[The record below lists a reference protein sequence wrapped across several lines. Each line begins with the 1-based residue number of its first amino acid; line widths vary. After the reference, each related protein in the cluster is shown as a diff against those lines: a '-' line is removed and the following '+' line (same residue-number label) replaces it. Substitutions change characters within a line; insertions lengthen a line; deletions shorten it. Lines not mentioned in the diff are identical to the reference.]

1 MAIQVSTDIA
11 EVERKQSHI
20 SVQRYFEIS
29 LLLML
34 SIAFVTVATTGKLDF
49 VSIVA
54 VSSALVLRLWGYAR
68 EADYSLAPRTVTRL
82 SVFYLFF
89 YALDFLI
96 FSPGPSTLDRML
108 QSTVHL
114 VLFTAVIKI
123 FSARTYRDYAY
134 LATLSFLMMLA
145 SAILTVGTLY
155 LACFAVYLVF
165 AISTFVSYE
174 IKRSAEAAPRPAEG
188 PYSNPTDNRSAIER
202 ALMGSTFLLAAGIVA
217 LASMLFFVIPRFR
230 TGYLTA
236 LGADRQNITG
246 FSETVNLGDIKKIL
260 RSNAVV
266 MRIVVDGDPRRF
278 AGVKWRGMALTSF
291 DGKKWYNDNTELTV
305 LSPVSI
311 SAEHDNSFLLVPG
324 PTDGRG
330 RTWRPVEY
338 RVLLAPV
345 STDVLF
351 AAARAGRITARVRY
365 LNIDQTRSLHNPLH
379 GYSPFGYTV
388 VSDIGTPSPDALRNA
403 PTELPVD
410 LRLLYLRLPQKMDS
424 QIGALAAKVTASLTN
439 SYDKAIT
446 IQNYLRNNYG
456 YSLNPPSIE
465 PQDPIGSFLFKSKQ
479 GYCEYFAAAM
489 VLMLRSVNVPARIV
503 NGFQTG
509 TFNRLGGDFIVRA
522 RDAHSW
528 VEVYFPGYGWLPFDP
543 TPPDPNPI
551 VGGDWGM
558 FEDYYDAINLFWNE
572 WIINYDFAHQVQV
585 YQRIDSS
592 SREFQVN
599 YHRKMHDLRFA
610 LIRDA
615 TRLEEW
621 LMAHKLLVLLFMITV
636 MGYLLM
642 EGKGLTLADLRFL
655 WAYRFRTS
663 EMTLGPRE
671 AALTYQR
678 FLQIMSKKGFRKTP
692 SQTPREFA
700 RSVENPRLSAPVAEF
715 TQLYNTFR
723 YGHVPVSL
731 TKLRELLQSL
741 ARVAAK
747 QK

>member
-1 MAIQVSTDIA
+1 MATQPATDFA
-11 EVERKQSHI
+11 ELARKQSHI

-34 SIAFVTVATTGKLDF
+34 SISFLTVATTGKLDLI
-49 VSIVA
+49 SIVA
-54 VSSALVLRLWGYAR
+54 VSAGLLLKLWSYVR
-68 EADYSLAPRTVTRL
+68 DTDYSLAPRTVTRL
-82 SVFYLFF
+82 SIFYLFF

-96 FSPGPSTLDRML
+96 FAPGPTALDSML
-108 QSTVHL
+108 QATVHL
-114 VLFTAVIKI
+114 VLFTAVIKV

-155 LACFAVYLVF
+155 LACFAVYLLF

-188 PYSNPTDNRSAIER
+188 PYAAPGRNRSAIER
-202 ALMGSTFLLAAGIVA
+202 ALMGSTALLAVGIVA
-217 LASMLFFVIPRFR
+217 LASVLFFVIPRFR
-230 TGYLTA
+230 TGYLMGI
-236 LGADRQNITG
+236 GADRQNITG

-291 DGKKWYNDNTELTV
+291 DGKRWYNDNTELTV
-305 LSPVSI
+305 LQPTYVTQERDSYFV
-311 SAEHDNSFLLVPG
+311 LVP
-324 PTDGRG
+324 TEGRG
-330 RTWRPVEY
+330 STRPSVEY
-338 RVLLAPV
+338 RVLLSPI

-351 AAARAGRITARVRY
+351 AAARPTRFSARLRY
-365 LNIDQTRSLHNPLH
+365 LNVDQTRSLHNPLH
-379 GYSPFGYTV
+379 GYAPFGYNV
-388 VSDIGTPSPDALRNA
+388 VSDIGTPPADALRNA
-403 PTELPVD
+403 PAELPAD
-410 LRLLYLRLPQKMDS
+410 IRLLYLRLPQKMDP
-424 QIGALAAKVTASLTN
+424 QITDLAAKVTASLAN
-439 SYDKAIT
+439 SYDKSIA
-446 IQNYLRNNYG
+446 IQNYLRNNYS

-465 PQDPIGSFLFKSKQ
+465 PDDPVGSFLFKSKQ

-489 VLMLRSVNVPARIV
+489 VLMLRSANVPARIV

-558 FEDYYDAINLFWNE
+558 FEDYYDAVNLFWSE

-585 YQRIDSS
+585 YQRFDQS
-592 SREFQVN
+592 SRQLQLNSRRRMWELRLAMI
-599 YHRKMHDLRFA
+599 HR
-610 LIRDA
+610 A
-615 TRLEEW
+615 TVMEEW
-621 LMAHKLLVLLFMITV
+621 LMAHKLLVLLFMVTV
-636 MGYLLM
+636 MGYLLL

-655 WAYRFRTS
+655 WAYRFRAS
-663 EMTLGPRE
+663 EMMLGPRE
-671 AALTYQR
+671 AALTYER
-678 FLQIMSKKGFRKTP
+678 FLKIVSKKGFRRQP

-700 RSVENPRLSAPVAEF
+700 RAFENTSLSGPVAEF
-715 TQLYNTFR
+715 TRLYNAFR
-723 YGHVPVSL
+723 YGRVPVSL
-731 TKLRELLQSL
+731 AKLRELLQSL
-741 ARVAAK
+741 AQMPANGR
-747 QK
+747 

>member
-1 MAIQVSTDIA
+1 MATQPAFDFA
-11 EVERKQSHI
+11 ELARKQSHI

-34 SIAFVTVATTGKLDF
+34 SVAFLTVATTGKLDL
-49 VSIVA
+49 VSILA
-54 VSSALVLRLWGYAR
+54 VSAGLALKLWSYVR
-68 EADYSLAPRTVTRL
+68 DADYSLAPRTVTRL
-82 SVFYLFF
+82 SIFYLFF

-96 FSPGPSTLDRML
+96 FAPGPSTLDSML

-114 VLFTAVIKI
+114 VLFTAIIKV

-155 LACFAVYLVF
+155 LACFAAYLCL
-165 AISTFVSYE
+165 AISTFISYE

-188 PYSNPTDNRSAIER
+188 PYATPGANRR
-202 ALMGSTFLLAAGIVA
+202 ALEKALMSSTAFLAVGIVA
-217 LASMLFFVIPRFR
+217 LASVLFFVIPRFR
-230 TGYLTA
+230 TGYLTG
-236 LGADRQNITG
+236 LGGDRQNITG

-291 DGKKWYNDNTELTV
+291 DGKRWYNDNTELTV
-305 LSPVSI
+305 LRPAYVTQERDSNFV
-311 SAEHDNSFLLVPG
+311 LVPTEG
-324 PTDGRG
+324 PGNMR
-330 RTWRPVEY
+330 RPVEY
-338 RVLLAPV
+338 RVLLSPV

-351 AAARAGRITARVRY
+351 AASRARRLSARIRY
-365 LNIDQTRSLHNPLH
+365 LNVDQTRSLHNSMH
-379 GYSPFGYTV
+379 GYAPFGYNV
-388 VSDIGTPSPDALRNA
+388 VSDLGTPSADALRSA
-403 PTELPVD
+403 PTELPAEF
-410 LRLLYLRLPQKMDS
+410 RLLYLRLPQKMDP
-424 QIGALAAKVTASLTN
+424 QISLLAAKVTASLTN
-439 SYDKAIT
+439 PYDKSVA

-465 PQDPIGSFLFKSKQ
+465 PEDPVGSFLFKSKQ

-509 TFNRLGGDFIVRA
+509 TYNRLGGDFIVRA

-528 VEVYFPGYGWLPFDP
+528 VEVYFPGHGWFPFDP

-551 VGGDWGM
+551 LGGEWGM
-558 FEDYYDAINLFWNE
+558 FENYYDAINLFWSE

-585 YQRIDSS
+585 YQRFDQDS
-592 SREFQVN
+592 RKFQQN
-599 YHRKMHDLRFA
+599 YRRRMRDFRFA

-615 TRLEEW
+615 SRLEEW
-621 LMAHKLLVLLFMITV
+621 LMAHKMLVLIFMVAV
-636 MGYLLM
+636 MGYLLL
-642 EGKGLTLADLRFL
+642 EGRGLTVADLRFL
-655 WAYRFRTS
+655 WAYRFHTA

-671 AALTYQR
+671 AALTYHR
-678 FLQIMSKKGFRKTP
+678 FLKIVSGKGYRKAT
-692 SQTPREFA
+692 SQTPLEFA
-700 RSVENPRLSAPVAEF
+700 RTFENTNLGKPVAEF
-715 TQLYNTFR
+715 TRLYNAFR
-723 YGHVPVSL
+723 FGRAPVSL
-731 TKLRELLQSL
+731 SKLRALLQSL
-741 ARVAAK
+741 AESARGRP
-747 QK
+747 

>member
-1 MAIQVSTDIA
+1 MATQPATDFA
-11 EVERKQSHI
+11 ELTRKQSHI

-34 SIAFVTVATTGKLDF
+34 SIAFLTVATTGKLDLI
-49 VSIVA
+49 SIVA
-54 VSSALVLRLWGYAR
+54 VSASLLLKFWSHVRD
-68 EADYSLAPRTVTRL
+68 ADYSLAPRTVTRL
-82 SVFYLFF
+82 SIFYLLF

-96 FSPGPSTLDRML
+96 FSPGPSALDSML

-114 VLFTAVIKI
+114 VLFTAIIKV

-155 LACFAVYLVF
+155 LACFAIYLLF

-188 PYSNPTDNRSAIER
+188 PYATPGQNRSAIER
-202 ALMGSTFLLAAGIVA
+202 ALMGSTVLLAAGIVA
-217 LASMLFFVIPRFR
+217 LASVLFFVIPRFR
-230 TGYLTA
+230 TGYLTGI
-236 LGADRQNITG
+236 GADRQNITG

-278 AGVKWRGMALTSF
+278 AGVKWRGMSLTSF
-291 DGKKWYNDNTELTV
+291 DGKRWYNDNTELTV
-305 LSPVSI
+305 LSPAYVTQERDS
-311 SAEHDNSFLLVPG
+311 SFVLVPTEG
-324 PTDGRG
+324 PGSMR
-330 RTWRPVEY
+330 RPVEY
-338 RVLLAPV
+338 RVLLSPV

-351 AAARAGRITARVRY
+351 AAAAARRVSARVRY
-365 LNIDQTRSLHNPLH
+365 LNVDQTRSLHNPMH
-379 GYSPFGYTV
+379 GYAPFGYTV
-388 VSDIGTPSPDALRNA
+388 VSDVGTPTADALRNA
-403 PTELPVD
+403 PAELPVD
-410 LRLLYLRLPQKMDS
+410 VRLLYLRLPQKLNPQVS
-424 QIGALAAKVTASLTN
+424 VLATKVTASLTN
-439 SYDKAIT
+439 SYDKSMA

-456 YSLNPPSIE
+456 YSLDPPSIE
-465 PQDPIGSFLFKSKQ
+465 PDDPVGSFLFKSKQ

-489 VLMLRSVNVPARIV
+489 VLMLRTVDVPARIV

-528 VEVYFPGYGWLPFDP
+528 VEVYFPSYGWFPFDP
-543 TPPDPNPI
+543 TPPDPNPM
-551 VGGDWGM
+551 VGGDWGV
-558 FEDYYDAINLFWNE
+558 FENYYDAANLFWSE

-585 YQRIDSS
+585 YQRFDQG
-592 SREFQVN
+592 SREFQQSYRRRMN
-599 YHRKMHDLRFA
+599 DLRYRM
-610 LIRDA
+610 IRDA

-621 LMAHKLLVLLFMITV
+621 LMAHKLLVLLFMVAV
-636 MGYLLM
+636 MGYLLL
-642 EGKGLTLADLRFL
+642 EGRGLTLADLRFL
-655 WAYRFRTS
+655 WAYRFRAS

-678 FLQIMSKKGFRKTP
+678 FMSIMARKGFRKSP

-700 RSVENPRLSAPVAEF
+700 RSLENTSLSKPVAEF
-715 TQLYNTFR
+715 TRLYNTFR

-731 TKLRELLQSL
+731 AKLRDLLQSL
-741 ARVAAK
+741 GQMTAIKR
-747 QK
+747 